1 MFPEGGYAHALPAL
15 LFGKSV
21 FPGQALFLDV
31 GAREDFQ
38 AEAAEAGKEEAVAA
52 LPRLRED
59 IFHVQRLAERR
70 FPALL
75 LFCARRWRFSVRGGE
90 VSPSEETKNALH
102 GNGPVTPWRA

>member
-38 AEAAEAGKEEAVAA
+38 AEAAEAGKEEAAAA
-52 LPRLRED
+52 LPRLREN
-59 IFHVQRLAERR
+59 IFHV
-70 FPALL
+70 
-75 LFCARRWRFSVRGGE
+75 
-90 VSPSEETKNALH
+90 
-102 GNGPVTPWRA
+102 